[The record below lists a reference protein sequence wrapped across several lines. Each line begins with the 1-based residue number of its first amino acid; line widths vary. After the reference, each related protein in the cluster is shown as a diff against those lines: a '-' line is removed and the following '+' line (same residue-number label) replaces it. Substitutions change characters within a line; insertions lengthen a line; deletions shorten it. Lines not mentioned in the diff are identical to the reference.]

1 MSRRLLARRTKVLR
15 PSDQVLRSTAIRGFA
30 MRDPLKQKLESQLRD
45 ALKELQQLDKRLEHK
60 AEYGPGKGDPAIYEW
75 ELTLALRQQAQAK
88 VEITRHALEKAA
100 AGRYGICERCG
111 QPISA
116 ERLEI
121 VPLATLCIECARSG
135 QR

>member
-1 MSRRLLARRTKVLR
+1 
-15 PSDQVLRSTAIRGFA
+15 
-30 MRDPLKQKLESQLRD
+30 MRDPLKRKLESQLRD